1 MGRQGSIL
9 GGRYRL
15 LDVLGDGG
23 MARVFRA
30 QDERLHRIVAVKIL
44 HQQYLGQPEFVR
56 RFEQEAQLA
65 AGLAHP
71 SIVAI
76 YDLGRDE
83 DTYYIVMEYVE
94 GSSLKEVIA
103 REGRLPLDR
112 AIIIA
117 RQLGHALDF
126 AHGHGVIHRDIKP
139 ENILLTPADQVK
151 VSDFGIARALTSPG
165 QTATGIVLGSVSYFS
180 PEQAQGQ
187 PATAES
193 DIYSSAIVLYEMLT
207 GRVPFV
213 ADNPLATA
221 MQHITQQPPPPRVL
235 VPALPAAVDGVVLK
249 ALHKDPRGR
258 FHSGAALADALAA
271 AVLASPLQ
279 PALGAGYGR
288 PAVSP
293 WPHPRAARTRH
304 VSRPAGASP
313 SRHRAPLLSLALL
326 VLVGGGVAYAATQ
339 GPHLDVGRFF
349 AGGSPLPRTPTTL
362 SAARTPGAGAT
373 KVVAMAGGRATS
385 TLPPPSATPA
395 PFPSSNPTASGPPWP
410 VGGRDLKPI
419 SADIVTAARAR
430 VAGGRIYVTNPR
442 DTFGPRAGVVFAI
455 FRVHNLPAH
464 AQVGAR
470 WTFPDGRRIVYA
482 CPASDCPPRRSVSAH
497 YTYWVEQT
505 LAGPG
510 QYAVSALV
518 NGRAIGLHHFSVE
531 AGASAPDQDGQH
543 DQDDQDG
550 QHDQDD
556 QDTPDTTPAMEL
568 GVFAAKPVSTRHRR
582 HSWAGLGILPSD
594 ALGSTPPRHDS

>member
-30 QDERLHRIVAVKIL
+30 QDGRLHRIVAVKIL

-76 YDLGRDE
+76 YDLGRDD
-83 DTYYIVMEYVE
+83 DTYYSVMEYVA
-94 GSSLKEVIA
+94 GNSLKEVIA
-103 REGRLPLDR
+103 REGRLPLER
-112 AIIIA
+112 AISLI
-117 RQLGHALDF
+117 RQLGQALDF
-126 AHGHGVIHRDIKP
+126 AHGHGVIHRDVKP

-151 VSDFGIARALTSPG
+151 VSDFGIARALSSPG

-193 DIYSSAIVLYEMLT
+193 DIYSSGIVLYEMLT
-207 GRVPFV
+207 GRVPFA

-235 VPALPAAVDGVVLK
+235 VPTLPAAVDGVVLK

-271 AVLASPLQ
+271 AALAPPFQ
-279 PALGAGYGR
+279 PAPGAGYRR

-293 WPHPRAARTRH
+293 WPPPHAARTGH
-304 VSRPAGASP
+304 VSRPPGASP
-313 SRHRAPLLSLALL
+313 SRRRAPLLPLALL
-326 VLVGGGVAYAATQ
+326 VLVGGGVAYAAAQ

-349 AGGSPLPRTPTTL
+349 AGGPPLPRTPTTI
-362 SAARTPGAGAT
+362 SAARSPGAGPT
-373 KVVAMAGGRATS
+373 KVVAVAAARATS

-395 PFPSSNPTASGPPWP
+395 AAVPPNPPAMPTPTATSGPPWP

-419 SADIVTAARAR
+419 SADIVTAARAG
-430 VAGGRIYVTNPR
+430 VADGRLYVINAR
-442 DTFGPRAGVVFAI
+442 DTFGPRASIVYAI
-455 FRVHNLPAH
+455 FRVHNLPAP
-464 AQVGAR
+464 AWVGVR
-470 WTFPDGRRIVYA
+470 WIFPGGRRIVYV
-482 CPASDCPPRRSVSAH
+482 CPASDCPPRRFVSPR
-497 YTYWVEQT
+497 YTYWVEQM

-510 QYAVSALV
+510 QYAVSALI
-518 NGRAIGLHHFSVE
+518 NGRAVGLHHFSVE
-531 AGASAPDQDGQH
+531 TGASAPDQDGQH
-543 DQDDQDG
+543 DQDDE
-550 QHDQDD
+550 
-556 QDTPDTTPAMEL
+556 DTPDTTPAMEL
-568 GVFAAKPVSTRHRR
+568 GIFAAKPVYTPHRR
-582 HSWAGLGILPSD
+582 HSWAGLGILPPD
-594 ALGSTPPRHDS
+594 PPLTGDRR

>member
-1 MGRQGSIL
+1 MGRQGLIL

-71 SIVAI
+71 TIVAI
-76 YDLGRDE
+76 YDLGRDD
-83 DTYYIVMEYVE
+83 DTYYSVMEYVA

-103 REGRLPLDR
+103 REGWLPLDR
-112 AIIIA
+112 AIPLM

-193 DIYSSAIVLYEMLT
+193 DLYSSGIVLYEMLT
-207 GRVPFV
+207 GRVPF
-213 ADNPLATA
+213 AAANPLAMA
-221 MQHITQQPPPPRVL
+221 MQHITQQPTPPRVL
-235 VPALPAAVDGVVLK
+235 VPTLPAAVDGVVLK

-271 AVLASPLQ
+271 AALAPPLQ
-279 PALGAGYGR
+279 PAPGAGYSR

-293 WPHPRAARTRH
+293 GPHPRAARAGH
-304 VSRPAGASP
+304 VPRPPGASP
-313 SRHRAPLLSLALL
+313 SRRRAPLLPLALL

-339 GPHLDVGRFF
+339 GPQLNLGRFF
-349 AGGSPLPRTPTTL
+349 AGGPPPTRTPTT
-362 SAARTPGAGAT
+362 
-373 KVVAMAGGRATS
+373 
-385 TLPPPSATPA
+385 
-395 PFPSSNPTASGPPWP
+395 
-410 VGGRDLKPI
+410 
-419 SADIVTAARAR
+419 
-430 VAGGRIYVTNPR
+430 
-442 DTFGPRAGVVFAI
+442 
-455 FRVHNLPAH
+455 
-464 AQVGAR
+464 
-470 WTFPDGRRIVYA
+470 
-482 CPASDCPPRRSVSAH
+482 
-497 YTYWVEQT
+497 
-505 LAGPG
+505 
-510 QYAVSALV
+510 
-518 NGRAIGLHHFSVE
+518 
-531 AGASAPDQDGQH
+531 
-543 DQDDQDG
+543 
-550 QHDQDD
+550 
-556 QDTPDTTPAMEL
+556 
-568 GVFAAKPVSTRHRR
+568 
-582 HSWAGLGILPSD
+582 
-594 ALGSTPPRHDS
+594 